1 MAGSEHTTSSGEEP
15 GRGLVVKDGHL
26 PVSEFLFDR
35 PGGPS
40 PFGDDV
46 TFPLPVER
54 LTYAHPEPHS
64 TSS

>member
-1 MAGSEHTTSSGEEP
+1 MAGSDQGIQSEEAG
-15 GRGLVVKDGHL
+15 GRAPVVKDGHL

-40 PFGDDV
+40 PFGDDL

-54 LTYAHPEPHS
+54 LSYVHPESGTHS
-64 TSS
+64 S

>member
-1 MAGSEHTTSSGEEP
+1 
-15 GRGLVVKDGHL
+15 
-26 PVSEFLFDR
+26 LFDR

-40 PFGDDV
+40 PFGEDV

-54 LTYAHPEPHS
+54 LAYSHPEPYS